1 LRGLSKIRKKF
12 LQKIAIFESPDRFMK
27 KTKIALFPNTLRKE
41 SKNLAIGIHEFL
53 QNYGA
58 EVVVTDEDA
67 KELEAQP
74 LSSTDPKEIAFMI
87 TMGGDGTILRIF
99 HKYSDI
105 DAAILGINLGHL
117 GFMADVPIPD
127 IYPSLQDLL
136 AGQYK
141 IHERVMLQGE
151 MLHGEHCF
159 AVNDMVIHRGRNPS
173 LIELGIHVDGLY
185 LNTFEADG
193 LIIATP
199 NGSTA
204 YSLACGGPIVTPDL
218 DAVIITPIAPHTIS
232 NRPIVLMAEHEI
244 QVQYLSDYD
253 PVEICADGITHYPL
267 PMGEVF
273 RITRSKKNFKL
284 VTLPRH
290 DYFSTLR
297 TKLNWVGKLR

>member
-1 LRGLSKIRKKF
+1 
-12 LQKIAIFESPDRFMK
+12 MK
-27 KTKIALFPNTLRKE
+27 KKKIALFPNTKRKQ
-41 SKNLAIGIHEFL
+41 SKNLAIGILEFL
-53 QNYGA
+53 LANGVDA
-58 EVVVTDEDA
+58 VVEDEEA
-67 KELEAQP
+67 KGLEAEP
-74 LSSTDPKEIAFMI
+74 LSSIDPKEIAFMI

-99 HKYSDI
+99 HKYPEI

-136 AGQYK
+136 SGTYK
-141 IHERVMLQGE
+141 IHERVMLLGE
-151 MLHGEHCF
+151 TLHGQHCF

-173 LIELGIHVDGLY
+173 LVELGIHVDGIY

-193 LIIATP
+193 LILATP

-218 DAVIITPIAPHTIS
+218 EAVVITPIAPHTIS

-244 QVQYLSDYD
+244 QIQYLSDYD
-253 PVEICADGITHYPL
+253 PVEITADGITHYDL
-267 PMGEVF
+267 QMGEVF
-273 RITRSKKNFKL
+273 RVTRSKKNFKL

-290 DYFSTLR
+290 DYFATLR
-297 TKLNWVGKLR
+297 TKLGWVGKLR